1 MADLH
6 VKNADED
13 TVTEV
18 GELDPSVIEAYWA
31 RVGETLRRVF
41 NVASGDA
48 KEAVRRLRQRLESEA
63 GRDTRLQFYHLDPFQ
78 VAADLAARGGTHGVT
93 ADEKSRYVDI
103 AASPC

>member
-48 KEAVRRLRQRLESEA
+48 KAAPKNYRFRAVVS
-63 GRDTRLQFYHLDPFQ
+63 
-78 VAADLAARGGTHGVT
+78 ARSYNSIPGGMRH
-93 ADEKSRYVDI
+93 
-103 AASPC
+103 P